1 MGRKPTKALGNVY
14 CKARLNAA
22 VYNDDF
28 GSREKTAEMLGIS
41 PYRLTECELEIGAKI
56 QPENVCMM
64 AELYNAPELRSY
76 YCHNQCPIGAIDVSP
91 VYSMQLEG
99 ITLNILAEMN
109 MLNKIKDR
117 LVEIAADGQ
126 ITEDEEED
134 FNKILKNLDGISQK
148 AQELKVF
155 AEKQRKKR

>member
-1 MGRKPTKALGNVY
+1 MSRSVSKAADNVY
-14 CKARLNAA
+14 CRARLEAA
-22 VYNDDF
+22 KFDDRLN
-28 GSREKTAEMLGIS
+28 SREKAAELCGLSLPQMTRYELGMASI
-41 PYRLTECELEIGAKI
+41 P
-56 QPENVCMM
+56 PEVVCLM
-64 AELYNAPELRSY
+64 ADLYNAPELRSY
-76 YCHNQCPIGAIDVSP
+76 YCHHQCPIGAIDVSP

-99 ITLNILAEMN
+99 ITLNILAE
-109 MLNKIKDR
+109 IKDR
-117 LVEIAADGQ
+117 LIEIAADGQ